1 MWSSFI
7 AQVQAQ
13 PWLYGLVV
21 GSLVFAVFW
30 AIDHVA
36 SHAMVRYIP
45 VQSPTYRRNLVG
57 ILRRVLLLC
66 AAGLLLVADYLVLL
80 PTAWQNKLSLTVVA
94 IPIAA
99 AIIAVWLVV
108 EARLMRQVVLGDAGL
123 RSWWQQQQLA
133 RTPTAIG
140 QEPTFGVGDF
150 VRMPPAQKQLAIQ
163 SPAFTAPSARLNTML
178 YLLDYAH
185 VVLYV
190 YALRVTSITQ

>member
-1 MWSSFI
+1 MT
-7 AQVQAQ
+7 QVQAQ
-13 PWLYGLVV
+13 PWLYGVVV

-45 VQSPTYRRNLVG
+45 VQSPTYRRNVVG
-57 ILRRVLLLC
+57 ILRRLLLLC
-66 AAGLLLVADYLVLL
+66 AAGLLLVADYLFLL
-80 PTAWQNKLSLTVVA
+80 PAAWQNKLSLTVVA

-99 AIIAVWLVV
+99 VWLVV
-108 EARLMRQVVLGDAGL
+108 EARLMGQVVLGDAGL

-150 VRMPPAQKQLAIQ
+150 LRMPPAQKQLAIQ